1 MSKTN
6 MLLAV
11 VALVMIG
18 VGLIKPDLSILM
30 PRPDRSDSSVVLVE
44 KPTDQILLEKTN
56 LVVESF
62 SNSSS
67 SSKKQ
72 DSVRLSS
79 LYQDIALLVS
89 MDENEEVIKTTEEI
103 RQANS
108 LAGLMLRLDIKGKY
122 PGLSD
127 AAESVIVS
135 QIGDDVVPLDKSL
148 REKAVNAFKALS
160 WACYEGSK

>member
-18 VGLIKPDLSILM
+18 VGLTKPDLSILM
-30 PRPDRSDSSVVLVE
+30 PRPDKSDSSVVLVE